1 MAIQPCPPPAGQ
13 NHWSPFI
20 VRTSWTRDGT
30 EMSQHFS
37 ASALNVCGGDVVLIS
52 AAWPEIFCSWSALCS
67 VNRQLENVGNGMAGV
82 FRIGQY
88 KEEDVP
94 LHSRNTA

>member
-1 MAIQPCPPPAGQ
+1 M
-13 NHWSPFI
+13 
-20 VRTSWTRDGT
+20 
-30 EMSQHFS
+30 
-37 ASALNVCGGDVVLIS
+37 VLIS

-94 LHSRNTA
+94 LHSKNTA